1 MTYDNALRTAAL
13 VAAAALLAAPYW
25 DVIARRVAEAAQA
38 ANLGRADIARFAAA
52 GLLIYAACGSGLV
65 PMVRNFDWSLA
76 NVVTVAKV
84 AVGLAF
90 VASAFVEAARIG
102 QAFMRPAP

>member
-38 ANLGRADIARFAAA
+38 ADIGRADVARFAAA
-52 GLLIYAACGSGLV
+52 ALLIYAACGSGLV
-65 PMVRNFDWSLA
+65 PMVRHFEWSVA
-76 NVVTVAKV
+76 NVITVAKV
-84 AVGLAF
+84 GVGLAF

-102 QAFMRPAP
+102 QSYMRPTP